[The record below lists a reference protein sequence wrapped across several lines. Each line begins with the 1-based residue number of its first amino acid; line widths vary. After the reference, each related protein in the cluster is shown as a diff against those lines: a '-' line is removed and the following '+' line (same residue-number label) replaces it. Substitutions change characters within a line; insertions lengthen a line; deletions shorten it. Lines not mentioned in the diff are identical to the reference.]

1 MSAADT
7 RAMTAR
13 VLHDDTHRLLIETG
27 LFGLLERAFGEPMV
41 SGSAGYDL
49 MIRRQI
55 DIWMPFEAERAS
67 EFVGFGHELVTL
79 FAAAGP
85 GLPQAC
91 FFNAYLKPHPLG
103 SGFNWRLDF
112 TDAGGHAW
120 VIDLWAF
127 EPFDF
132 AVRQARDF
140 AFRTDLLALDRDLIL
155 RLKTEARDRG
165 GDYYGSRVSA
175 WDIYQ
180 FVRAGAGDSL
190 TALDMWRSRAEV
202 AALL

>member
-1 MSAADT
+1 MSAVDT

-13 VLHDDTHRLLIETG
+13 VLNDDTHRLLIETG
-27 LFGLLERAFGEPMV
+27 LFALLERAFGEPMV
-41 SGSAGYDL
+41 AGSAGYDL

-79 FAAAGP
+79 FAQAGP
-85 GLPQAC
+85 GLPAAS
-91 FFNAYLKPHPLG
+91 FFNAYLRPHPLG
-103 SGFNWRLDF
+103 SGFNWQLDF
-112 TDAGGHAW
+112 SDAGGHAW
-120 VIDLWAF
+120 IIDLWAF

-140 AFRTDLLALDRDLIL
+140 AFRTDLLTLDRDTIL

-165 GDYYGSRVSA
+165 GDYYGARVSA

-180 FVRAGAGDSL
+180 FVRAGVGDSL
-190 TALDMWRSRAEV
+190 GALEMWKARQPLVGLS
-202 AALL
+202 

>member
-1 MSAADT
+1 VSAADT

-13 VLHDDTHRLLIETG
+13 VIHDDTHRLLLETG
-27 LFGLLERAFGEPMV
+27 LFALLERAFGEPMV

-55 DIWMPFEAERAS
+55 DIWMPFEADRAS

-79 FAAAGP
+79 FGELGP
-85 GLPQAC
+85 GLPEAR
-91 FFNAYLKPHPLG
+91 FFNAYLRPHELG

-120 VIDLWAF
+120 FIDLWAF

-140 AFRTDLLALDRDLIL
+140 ALRTDLLAFDRDLIL
-155 RLKTEARDRG
+155 RLKTEARERG
-165 GDYYGSRVSA
+165 GDYYGTRVSA
-175 WDIYQ
+175 WDVYQ

-190 TALDMWRSRAEV
+190 GALEIWKSRQP
-202 AALL
+202 AAPA